1 MITMNKF
8 QKDKEPKYEVL
19 LSENLLDIGLL
30 KEKGLDGTP
39 KKVYAR
45 FNGYEL
51 LEYGGA
57 NLVNWI
63 HTGKYLSEDEWF
75 GATYKKAVNEI
86 VKILKIDTS
95 KFSNIQEG
103 KNMNTKEITVK
114 LGFLWDEDEISGCDR
129 GEFVIKVPENVS
141 QEEVAKEISECHRYL
156 DFEDDTDMYGKN
168 GRDPYTLLDY
178 VCEKNG
184 WEKES
189 MEYDIDFE
197 FD

>member
-1 MITMNKF
+1 
-8 QKDKEPKYEVL
+8 
-19 LSENLLDIGLL
+19 
-30 KEKGLDGTP
+30 
-39 KKVYAR
+39 
-45 FNGYEL
+45 
-51 LEYGGA
+51 
-57 NLVNWI
+57 
-63 HTGKYLSEDEWF
+63 
-75 GATYKKAVNEI
+75 
-86 VKILKIDTS
+86 
-95 KFSNIQEG
+95 
-103 KNMNTKEITVK
+103 MNTKEITVK

-141 QEEVAKEISECHRYL
+141 QEEVAKEISECHHYL